1 MIKQVCSFFSQFH
14 HSRRSTDQETQ
25 RGLWMSLWQ
34 WVQETIKA
42 KQLFIKSKNKNEV
55 FAMITKEDDAS
66 LAIVVSTFTN
76 NYILFFILLFLWYL
90 IISFFDHLF
99 CFDSFKYISILFV
112 KSLFEYLSND
122 CFFLLPS
129 WNNQP
134 QQSIKRN
141 RQKKSNNRDS
151 FRLFSIHSFTWNFS
165 VFFQKLFFHPF
176 HPFSLSLSLYLFI
189 SDP

>member
-1 MIKQVCSFFSQFH
+1 MIKQVYSFFSQFH

-25 RGLWMSLWQ
+25 SESWMSLWQ
-34 WVQETIKA
+34 WVQETIRA

-66 LAIVVSTFTN
+66 LAIVASTSTN

-112 KSLFEYLSND
+112 KSLFEYISNN

-176 HPFSLSLSLYLFI
+176 HPSFLSLSLYLFI